1 MLLDAASPVR
11 LHGRPG
17 LLRLVTPGHSGDAT
31 EAPVLGAAPPIAEMV
46 DGGRWI
52 WEGAVDGPGLVA
64 MLRSAMVHGI
74 VPCEVD
80 GRPHRARAIGCWYDA
95 GGGTALVEL
104 AGRPEPLA

>member
-17 LLRLVTPGHSGDAT
+17 LLRLVSAGDTVGPVDGHG
-31 EAPVLGAAPPIAEMV
+31 LGAAVPCAAGVE
-46 DGGRWI
+46 GGRWI

-64 MLRSAMVHGI
+64 ILRSAMVHGI
-74 VPCEVD
+74 VPCEMD

-95 GGGTALVEL
+95 GGGSALVEL

>member
-17 LLRLVTPGHSGDAT
+17 LLRLVTSGHSGGSSDDPGP
-31 EAPVLGAAPPIAEMV
+31 EAAPPIAAGA

>member
-17 LLRLVTPGHSGDAT
+17 LLRYVTPRDAVGPDALDAVPSAT
-31 EAPVLGAAPPIAEMV
+31 AAGE
-46 DGGRWI
+46 GGRWI

-64 MLRSAMVHGI
+64 MLRSTLTHGI
-74 VPCEVD
+74 VPCEVE